1 MHNSSSGEIE
11 LTSENW
17 QDVFWQF
24 VDVVPYLKNYLK
36 KYVAKNQAK
45 LGPAWVQAVSQFLGA
60 VYSEKSDEALKIF
73 ERDLSAFPP
82 NGWLALYVADILCYK
97 KAEYFQARALY
108 RLAEAE
114 IPEFPKVHLDLG
126 LIFMLL
132 TDWDKALNAY
142 RKTFRFASNDP
153 KNRED
158 LQAKA
163 LFNQAIIYA
172 NYLHDVPKAA
182 ALLRQTLEIRPDYEM
197 ARRAL
202 KNMKQSMV

>member
-1 MHNSSSGEIE
+1 MQNSSSGEIE

-36 KYVAKNQAK
+36 KYGAENQAK
-45 LGPAWVQAVSQFLGA
+45 LGPAWVQAVSQFLGS
-60 VYSEKSDEALKIF
+60 VYSEKSDEALRIF

-82 NGWLALYVADILCYK
+82 NGWLALYAADILCYK

-132 TDWDKALNAY
+132 TDWDKALSAY